1 MAERRRTPRVAALVA
16 AGLPAVAAI
25 AVLLIADPFGPGD
38 EGEITAAIERA
49 ATSTDPGYCQDSV
62 TLAYLEQRSG
72 YRGRAALEDCR
83 ALAGEQSG
91 LPEEVTIESVQI
103 DGATA
108 AAEVR
113 YRGGAY
119 DGALVSLSLIDDEG
133 WRVDRLEGFED
144 LDRAVYEDFYRDR
157 LLAPPFEFEPET
169 ADCMVERVVGLPPA
183 ELAASLVEFD
193 PLATTSAAVACDR
206 AAVEQLI
213 ASTFAR
219 SAYGLEPIELT
230 CALAAAER
238 MSDKDLAGLY
248 AKPLLQRELL
258 ASCEQ
263 GA

>member
-1 MAERRRTPRVAALVA
+1 MLGVAA
-16 AGLPAVAAI
+16 AVAAV
-25 AVLLIADPFGPGD
+25 AFVLLADPFGDDADGD
-38 EGEITAAIERA
+38 EEAITVAIERA
-49 ATSTDPGYCQDSV
+49 ATSTGPGYCQDSV

-72 YRGRAALEDCR
+72 YRGRVALDDCR

-103 DGATA
+103 DGSTA
-108 AAEVR
+108 GAEVR

-119 DGALVSLSLIDDEG
+119 DGALVSFSLIDDEG
-133 WRVDRLEGFED
+133 WRVDRLEGIED
-144 LDRAVYEDFYRDR
+144 LDQAAYEDFYRER

-169 ADCMVERVVGLPPA
+169 ADCMVERVIGLPPA

-230 CALAAAER
+230 CALAATETI
-238 MSDKDLAGLY
+238 SDTDLAGLY
-248 AKPLLQRELL
+248 AKPSLQRELL